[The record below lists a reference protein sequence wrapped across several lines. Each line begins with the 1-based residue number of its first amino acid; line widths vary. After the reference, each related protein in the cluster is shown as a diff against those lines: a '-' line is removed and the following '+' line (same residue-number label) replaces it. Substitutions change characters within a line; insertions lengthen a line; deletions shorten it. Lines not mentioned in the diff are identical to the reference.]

1 MTNKINFNNGK
12 QVKVDLDSS
21 NIENVNVNN
30 QDPVK
35 VSIGASGDASVTSKN
50 PTLEKVKVSKQE
62 PIRVVLGTASENT
75 FTVGVQGPQGPVG
88 PTGPEPDF
96 RVTKYIYGETF
107 PTDGRTGDKWFWT
120 TAGIEF
126 TFINGKWIQLYPNM
140 R

>member
-21 NIENVNVNN
+21 DIENVNVNN

-35 VSIGASGDASVTSKN
+35 VSIGASGDTSISSNN
-50 PTLEKVKVSKQE
+50 PALEQVKLTKQE
-62 PIRVVLGTASENT
+62 PIKVVLGTPSQNT
-75 FTVGVQGPQGPVG
+75 FTVGVQGPQGPIG

-96 RVTKYIYGETF
+96 RVTKYLYGDVV
-107 PTDGRTGDKWFWT
+107 PLDGRTGDKWFWI

-126 TFINGKWIQLYPNM
+126 TFLNGNWIQLYPNM
-140 R
+140 K